1 MKELAPHPGNVT
13 PEQVLGSQL
22 AAAVGEDGSML
33 EMIALVIK
41 PGYWPTITL
50 RKRLRPPELEAVVKI
65 FQRHHIV
72 GVEVRSETLS
82 SAPQEA
88 DKGDLEPG
96 MVPRGWL
103 KQAGELLS
111 Q

>member
-1 MKELAPHPGNVT
+1 MKEKASHAGNIT

-41 PGYWPTITL
+41 PGYWPTVTL
-50 RKRLRPPELEAVVKI
+50 RKRLRPAELEEAVKI

-72 GVEVRSETLS
+72 GIEVRRETLS
-82 SAPQEA
+82 SGPQMT

-96 MVPRGWL
+96 MVRGD
-103 KQAGELLS
+103 G
-111 Q
+111 